1 MICATYILSML
12 AMGCH
17 QKMSFLEIYGNQKY
31 DQYESYLMKIAKD
44 SSFNG
49 SSPIPYTGASSTTEK
64 NPLIQFVEDWENGYQ
79 KPTQSEDLHCIA
91 EGNI

>member
-1 MICATYILSML
+1 
-12 AMGCH
+12 
-17 QKMSFLEIYGNQKY
+17 
-31 DQYESYLMKIAKD
+31 MKIAKD
-44 SSFNG
+44 SSFTG